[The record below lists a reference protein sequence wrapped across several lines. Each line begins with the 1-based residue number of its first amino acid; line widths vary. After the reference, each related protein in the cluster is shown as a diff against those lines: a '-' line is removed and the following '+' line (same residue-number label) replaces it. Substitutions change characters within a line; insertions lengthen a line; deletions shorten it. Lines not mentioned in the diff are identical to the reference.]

1 MKKDKCIS
9 LTIVDISELSDH
21 HFFQDMYRQEGK
33 KTSRDHGASPAAADS
48 PSSALMN
55 GHNHHNG
62 HEIPF
67 INRTQSMPGSDAARI
82 QRKSFMHNRTISEN
96 EDERQRLH
104 CKNAIHLAVPMA
116 KKYGEHNSSTS
127 TPHVIAMVGL
137 PARGKTYI
145 SKKLS
150 RYLNWIGVNTKVNIA
165 F

>member
-1 MKKDKCIS
+1 
-9 LTIVDISELSDH
+9 
-21 HFFQDMYRQEGK
+21 MYRQEGK
-33 KTSRDHGASPAAADS
+33 KTSRDHGALDA
-48 PSSALMN
+48 SAFIN
-55 GHNHHNG
+55 GQNHVCESNG
-62 HEIPF
+62 NHEAPPF
-67 INRTQSMPGSDAARI
+67 INRTLSMPGSDAAKL

-150 RYLNWIGVNTKVNIA
+150 RYLNWIGVNTKVIP
-165 F
+165 FGVFYFSRISSFLSFKS